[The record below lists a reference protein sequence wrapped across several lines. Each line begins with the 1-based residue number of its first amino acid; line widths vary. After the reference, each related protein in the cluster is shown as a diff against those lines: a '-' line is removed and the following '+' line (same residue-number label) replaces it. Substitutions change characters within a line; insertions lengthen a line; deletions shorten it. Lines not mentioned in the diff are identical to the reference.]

1 MQHRYLVMWNRDG
14 LQYVADQVRIQQEQI
29 WSRIRGDEPRWYPDV
44 MYLRTLAQRQPH
56 LHFEIWEFLADDG
69 ITEDQVKAIFKQN
82 PQGSAE
88 TIRSLGECLYS
99 DRVTTPAKI
108 T

>member
-56 LHFEIWEFLADDG
+56 LHFEIWEFLADNG
-69 ITEDQVKAIFKQN
+69 ITEDQIKAIFKQN

>member
-1 MQHRYLVMWNRDG
+1 MQRRFLIMWNRDG
-14 LQYVADQVRIQQEQI
+14 LQYVADQVRISGEQV
-29 WSRIRGDEPRWYPDV
+29 WARVSGVEPRWHPDV

-69 ITEDQVKAIFKQN
+69 ITEADIKSMFQN
-82 PQGSAE
+82 QTQKSAD
-88 TIRSLGECLYS
+88 TIRSLGTCLYS
-99 DRVTTPAKI
+99 DRPTTPAKI